1 MFVQENSIEAVEE
14 YMRKGLASLYP
25 EREVDAML
33 RILFVHFTGY
43 NSIDRRINAKETL
56 TESELLKFRSVL
68 KEMEKGRPLQYAMG
82 ETEFYGLK
90 FIVNEH
96 VLIPRPETEELV
108 DLVLKENK
116 IGQSLIDIGSG
127 SGCISVSYAKS
138 TGGADVVALDV
149 DPNALKIVAVNSEIN
164 SVKVNLVEMDI
175 LLWTELDQKFDVV
188 VSNPPYV
195 LASERSDMSSNVLD
209 FEPGLALFVNDN
221 EPIIFY
227 ERIADFALSHLNIG
241 GKLYFEINEKY
252 GIQVMEC
259 LKIRN
264 YKDIRI
270 IKDLSGKNRIVAA
283 NV

>member
-56 TESELLKFRSVL
+56 SESELLKFRSVL
-68 KEMEKGRPLQYAMG
+68 KEMEKGRPLQYALG

-227 ERIADFALSHLNIG
+227 ERIADFALSHLNVG

-264 YKDIRI
+264 FKDIRI

>member
-1 MFVQENSIEAVEE
+1 VFVQENSIEAVEE

-56 TESELLKFRSVL
+56 SESELLKFRSVL
-68 KEMEKGRPLQYAMG
+68 KEMEKGRPLQYALG

-227 ERIADFALSHLNIG
+227 ERIADFALSHLNVG

-264 YKDIRI
+264 FKDIRI

>member
-1 MFVQENSIEAVEE
+1 VFVQENSIEAVEE

-227 ERIADFALSHLNIG
+227 ERIADFALSHLNVG